1 MLLNLAEN
9 SSLLVLMGTH
19 LSHLLKES
27 TRVQNSEADM
37 VMDGSDVVG
46 AIGGT
51 VEVVGGAA
59 EVASGVGIG
68 GVVSARSLPCS
79 GCGGIGGDTMGGALG
94 GAE

>member
-1 MLLNLAEN
+1 ME
-9 SSLLVLMGTH
+9 
-19 LSHLLKES
+19 
-27 TRVQNSEADM
+27 
-37 VMDGSDVVG
+37 GSDVVSTT
-46 AIGGT
+46 GGT
-51 VEVVGGAA
+51 LGVADEAA

>member
-59 EVASGVGIG
+59 EVASGVGTG
-68 GVVSARSLPCS
+68 GVVSAGSSPCS
-79 GCGGIGGDTMGGALG
+79 CCGGTGGATMGRAPEC
-94 GAE
+94 AE